1 MVMADQIRPLL
12 MIVALTT
19 ISGLCDAQGVL
30 HAARVWQDGRL
41 IWREV
46 LFSAVGFGFGIGLYW
61 LVVRYMQMLGINAPE
76 IQTLIW
82 FGVMVVGVALI
93 SGAFFR
99 WQVTDQMIGVAV
111 LIGIVWLSIR
121 TGE

>member
-1 MVMADQIRPLL
+1 MTPDQIRPLVI
-12 MIVALTT
+12 IVALT
-19 ISGLCDAQGVL
+19 ILSGVSDAQGVI
-30 HAARVWQDGRL
+30 HAARVWRDGRL

-46 LFSAVGFGFGIGLYW
+46 LFSALGFGSGISLYW
-61 LVVRYMQMLGINAPE
+61 VVVRYMQMVGINAPE

-82 FGVMVVGVALI
+82 FGVMLLGVALI

-99 WQVTDQMIGVAV
+99 WHWTDQVIGVAV
-111 LIGIVWLSIR
+111 LLGIVWLSIR